1 MYSKPICIA
10 EQTNINNLNSKK
22 MKAIQFGTTNRQC
35 DIEIIEVNSYL
46 ITKAV
51 KAQIKLHA
59 ALDGT
64 KSPVY
69 EKDAEGNTLKDAN
82 GNKIQKKDEKGNLVY
97 SYDRYLKRESDVQA
111 MHEVMEFLDELVKGF
126 EE

>member
-1 MYSKPICIA
+1 M
-10 EQTNINNLNSKK
+10 KK
-22 MKAIQFGTTNRQC
+22 IQFGTTNRQC

-46 ITKAV
+46 IAKA
-51 KAQIKLHA
+51 IKSQLKMHV

-69 EKDAEGNTLKDAN
+69 EKDSEGNTVKDAN
-82 GNKIQKKDEKGNLVY
+82 GNKVQKKDEKGNLMY

-111 MHEVMEFLDELVKGF
+111 LHEAMDFLDELVKGF

>member
-1 MYSKPICIA
+1 M
-10 EQTNINNLNSKK
+10 KK
-22 MKAIQFGTTNRQC
+22 IQFSTTNRQC

-46 ITKAV
+46 IAKAI
-51 KAQIKLHA
+51 KSQLKLHA

-69 EKDAEGNTLKDAN
+69 EKDAEGNTLKDIN
-82 GNKIQKKDEKGNLVY
+82 GNKVQKKDEKGNLMY
-97 SYDRYLKRESDVQA
+97 TYDRYLKRESDVQI
-111 MHEVMEFLDELVKGF
+111 MHDVMEFLDELVKGF

>member
-1 MYSKPICIA
+1 
-10 EQTNINNLNSKK
+10 
-22 MKAIQFGTTNRQC
+22 MKQIQFGTTNRQC

-69 EKDAEGNTLKDAN
+69 EKDKEGNVLKDPN

-111 MHEVMEFLDELVKGF
+111 MHEVMKFLDELVKGF

>member
-1 MYSKPICIA
+1 M
-10 EQTNINNLNSKK
+10 KK
-22 MKAIQFGTTNRQC
+22 IQFGTTNRQC

-46 ITKAV
+46 IAKA
-51 KAQIKLHA
+51 IKSQLKMHA
-59 ALDGT
+59 ALDET

-69 EKDAEGNTLKDAN
+69 EKDSEGNTVKDAN
-82 GNKIQKKDEKGNLVY
+82 GNKVQKKDEKGNLMY

-111 MHEVMEFLDELVKGF
+111 LYEAMDFLDELVKGF

>member
-1 MYSKPICIA
+1 
-10 EQTNINNLNSKK
+10 
-22 MKAIQFGTTNRQC
+22 MKQIQFSTTNRQC

-46 ITKAV
+46 IAKAI
-51 KAQIKLHA
+51 KSQLKLHA

-69 EKDAEGNTLKDAN
+69 EKDAEGNTLKDIN
-82 GNKIQKKDEKGNLVY
+82 GNKVQKKDEKGNLMY
-97 SYDRYLKRESDVQA
+97 TYDRYLKRESDVQI
-111 MHEVMEFLDELVKGF
+111 MHDVMEFLDELVKGF

>member
-1 MYSKPICIA
+1 
-10 EQTNINNLNSKK
+10 
-22 MKAIQFGTTNRQC
+22 MKQIQFGTTNRQC

-46 ITKAV
+46 IAKA
-51 KAQIKLHA
+51 IKSQLKMHA
-59 ALDGT
+59 ALEGT

-69 EKDAEGNTLKDAN
+69 EKDSEGNTVKDAN
-82 GNKIQKKDEKGNLVY
+82 GNKVQKKDEKGNLMY

-111 MHEVMEFLDELVKGF
+111 LHEAMDFLDELVKGF

>member
-1 MYSKPICIA
+1 M
-10 EQTNINNLNSKK
+10 KK
-22 MKAIQFGTTNRQC
+22 IQFGTTKREC
-35 DIEIIEVNSYL
+35 EIEIIEVNSYL
-46 ITKAV
+46 IAKAV
-51 KAQIKLHA
+51 KSQLKMHA

-69 EKDAEGNTLKDAN
+69 EKVKDAN
-82 GNKIQKKDEKGNLVY
+82 GNIVQKKDEKGNLVY

-111 MHEVMEFLDELVKGF
+111 MHDVMEFLDELVKGF

>member
-1 MYSKPICIA
+1 
-10 EQTNINNLNSKK
+10 
-22 MKAIQFGTTNRQC
+22 MKQIQFGTTKREC
-35 DIEIIEVNSYL
+35 EIEIIEVNSYL
-46 ITKAV
+46 IVKAV
-51 KAQIKLHA
+51 KSQLKMHA

-69 EKDAEGNTLKDAN
+69 EKDAEGNTVKDAN
-82 GNKIQKKDEKGNLVY
+82 GNKVQKKDEKGNLVY

-111 MHEVMEFLDELVKGF
+111 MHDVMEFLDELVKGF

>member
-1 MYSKPICIA
+1 
-10 EQTNINNLNSKK
+10 
-22 MKAIQFGTTNRQC
+22 MKQIQFGTTNRQC

-46 ITKAV
+46 IAKAV
-51 KAQIKLHA
+51 KSQLKLHA

-69 EKDAEGNTLKDAN
+69 EKDAEGNVVKDIN
-82 GNKIQKKDEKGNLVY
+82 GNKVQKKDEKGNLMY
-97 SYDRYLKRESDVQA
+97 TYDRYLKRETDVQA
-111 MHEVMEFLDELVKGF
+111 MHDVMEFLDELVKGF